1 MNGFEQFSIWL
12 RYSRLTATL
21 IAVSAVVAL
30 LTNLG
35 QNYQVLQFLLI
46 SEYRSGL
53 PEILGGQ
60 LWRLLTPIVIHF
72 GILHFI
78 FNILWLY
85 DLGSAVEQRQGIGR
99 MAILV
104 VVTAVL
110 SNLAQFYWDGPGF
123 GGMSGVVYGLLA
135 YVWVQGNYNPRAG
148 IGLHQHIV
156 IMMLAWFVICW
167 LGLVGNV
174 ANMAHTVGLLS
185 GAGLGLLFSRQ
196 FWRRLKR

>member
-1 MNGFEQFSIWL
+1 MNGFEQFKIWL

-21 IAVSAVVAL
+21 IASSAIIAVL
-30 LTNLG
+30 SSLG
-35 QNYQVLQFLLI
+35 KDYQVLQFLFI

-60 LWRLLTPIVIHF
+60 LWRLITPIIIHF

-78 FNILWLY
+78 FNMMWLY
-85 DLGSAVEQRQGIGR
+85 DLGSTIEQRQGVGR

-110 SNLAQFYWDGPGF
+110 SNLAQFYWGGPGF

-135 YVWVQGNYNPRAG
+135 YVWVQGKFNPRAG

-156 IMMLAWFVICW
+156 IMMSIWFVICW
-167 LGLVGNV
+167 LGLIGNI
-174 ANMAHTVGLLS
+174 ANMAHTVGLIC
-185 GAGLGLLFSRQ
+185 GAILGLIFSPQ
-196 FWRRLKR
+196 FWRRY

>member
-1 MNGFEQFSIWL
+1 MNGFEQFRIWL

-21 IAVSAVVAL
+21 IAVSAIIAL
-30 LTNLG
+30 LSNLG
-35 QNYQVLQFLLI
+35 NDYQVLKFLYI

-53 PEILGGQ
+53 PEIFGGQ
-60 LWRLLTPIVIHF
+60 LWRLVTPMFIHF

-78 FNILWLY
+78 FNMMWLY
-85 DLGSAVEQRQGIGR
+85 DLGSGVEQRQGMGR
-99 MAILV
+99 MTTLV
-104 VVTAVL
+104 LVTAVL
-110 SNLAQFYWDGPGF
+110 SNLAQFAWNGPGF

-135 YVWVQGNYNPRAG
+135 YVWVQGNFNPRAG

-174 ANMAHTVGLLS
+174 ANMAHTVGLVC
-185 GAGLGLLFSRQ
+185 GAGLGLLYSPQ
-196 FWRRLKR
+196 FWRRLKI